1 MRLLNQSCLGGF
13 ELFKVIG
20 LQRLYQG
27 AFQDSMQPHKCQLF
41 CTARDFKSSLI
52 IEVSQQFEEDERF
65 IVPELDSDRLF
76 AHGSL
81 KLSFEPA
88 G

>member
-1 MRLLNQSCLGGF
+1 MQS
-13 ELFKVIG
+13 
-20 LQRLYQG
+20 R
-27 AFQDSMQPHKCQLF
+27 KCQLL
-41 CTARDFKSSLI
+41 CTARDYKSSLI

-76 AHGSL
+76 AHGLL